1 MCHRMTA
8 NLRFSSLEEFSIC
21 HQVTTFEIK
30 LTDGINCYQVTLLF
44 HFLLNVTKVT
54 YAGTHPMGGA
64 YRQVS
69 SIILTSTRDKHRICH
84 NK

>member
-1 MCHRMTA
+1 MCHRVTA

-21 HQVTTFEIK
+21 HQVTTLEIK

-44 HFLLNVTKVT
+44 QFQLNVTKVT
-54 YAGTHPMGGA
+54 YDGTHPMGGA

-69 SIILTSTRDKHRICH
+69 SIISTSKRDKHHICH